1 MHIKLS
7 KTATLLT
14 PYSHSRLTIIHSRY
28 SHTFELT
35 QKHISST
42 TTNTTIMTDK
52 ETSTLQSYVDTA
64 TGYAQSALG
73 SVTGSQ
79 ADKVCTNHIF
89 IVPPNNHKHSRPD

>member
-1 MHIKLS
+1 
-7 KTATLLT
+7 
-14 PYSHSRLTIIHSRY
+14 
-28 SHTFELT
+28 
-35 QKHISST
+35 
-42 TTNTTIMTDK
+42 MTDK

-89 IVPPNNHKHSRPD
+89 TVPPNNHKHSRPD